1 MFSKILV
8 ATDLSKASSMAI
20 KTLGGLKELGT
31 EEAKLIHC
39 LNIRDVGTLANNLIE
54 LVEPELEKQKKL
66 LEEQGFR
73 TTAKIV
79 LGLPQIEINRI
90 AEESEYSMIVIGS
103 HGHSMSDELSIGS
116 MANAIVQSASIPV
129 LIIHLKLRIKRGET
143 AGDVKWMPME
153 HILFPTDFSDNAEHA
168 FSYIEKIAE
177 NGAKKVTLLHVQ
189 DKGKIGGHL
198 KDRLEEFNR
207 IDTERLE
214 RLKSELEKRG
224 AGEVRIELPYGSP
237 KKEIID
243 RINQGD
249 ISLVVLGMQGRGF
262 VKELLLGS
270 VSHSVIRHST
280 ADVLMVPAIR

>member
-8 ATDLSKASSMAI
+8 ATDLSKASSMVI
-20 KTLGGLKELGT
+20 ETLGGLKKLGA
-31 EEAKLIHC
+31 EEAKLVHC
-39 LNIRDVGTLANNLIE
+39 LNIRDVGSLADSLIE

-66 LEEQGFR
+66 LEQQGFR
-73 TTAKIV
+73 TTTKIA
-79 LGLPQIEINRI
+79 LGLPQVEINSF
-90 AEESEYSMIVIGS
+90 AEQCECSMIVIGS

-116 MANAIVQSASIPV
+116 MANAIVKSATIPV

-143 AGDVKWMPME
+143 DRHVKWNPME
-153 HILFPTDFSDNAEHA
+153 HVLFPTDFSDNAEHA
-168 FSYIEKIAE
+168 FSYVEKIAE
-177 NGAKKVTLLHVQ
+177 SGAKKVTLLHVQ
-189 DKGKIGGHL
+189 DKGKIGKHL

-224 AGEVRIELPYGSP
+224 KIETRIELPYGLP
-237 KKEIID
+237 KKEIIE

-262 VKELLLGS
+262 VRELLLGS
-270 VSHSVIRHST
+270 VSHSVINHS
-280 ADVLMVPAIR
+280 ASNVLVVPAIK